1 MRPLGAALVVA
12 LASGLAPQTKPSA
25 AQVQQKARGGVDIHA
40 ARRHRRDNAHTQA
53 LGKQLGTLA
62 AGVALAGVAAAPA
75 DVLAAESTVAG
86 PAAGRSEF
94 SRQLA
99 QLRETKP
106 APAKAR
112 SAPAAAPAPA
122 PTKAQ
127 QIKAKKAAPT
137 TPVRAADVSFD
148 APAQQKREGKVIKN
162 AAKPK
167 SERDAA
173 AATAT
178 EAARVAA
185 REKAA
190 AAAAAQAAKA
200 AAKAADA
207 AQARADRAA
216 KAAAPVAPAP
226 AKGKASAKAPAPAP
240 AKGKAAA
247 PTPAKGKAA
256 PAPAKGKAA
265 PAAKAPAAKTAPA
278 PAKAPAATTTKKGK
292 AAPPAP
298 LPEEVAREKTSEQ
311 IAETREKKKEVR
323 ALRGMAGSTKGEVK
337 KYKAQEKALEKKL
350 ATLSKSKRQQDAK
363 VARAKGR
370 QAKAKKCAAQVEK
383 VVCPRPCAP
392 W

>member
-1 MRPLGAALVVA
+1 MLPRCSKRRAA
-12 LASGLAPQTKPSA
+12 AST
-25 AQVQQKARGGVDIHA
+25 IA

-62 AGVALAGVAAAPA
+62 AGVALAGVAAAPV

-112 SAPAAAPAPA
+112 SAPAAEPVKTPS
-122 PTKAQ
+122 KAQ
-127 QIKAKKAAPT
+127 QIKVKKAAPT

-148 APAQQKREGKVIKN
+148 APAQAKREGKVIKN
-162 AAKPK
+162 TAPK

-190 AAAAAQAAKA
+190 AAAAAKEAKSAAKA
-200 AAKAADA
+200 AEA

-226 AKGKASAKAPAPAP
+226 AKGKASTKAPA
-240 AKGKAAA
+240 AA
-247 PTPAKGKAA
+247 PAKGKAA

-265 PAAKAPAAKTAPA
+265 TAAKAAPAKAAPA
-278 PAKAPAATTTKKGK
+278 PATKAAAAPKKAK
-292 AAPPAP
+292 SAPPAP

-337 KYKAQEKALEKKL
+337 KYKNQEKALDKKL
-350 ATLSKSKRQQDAK
+350 ATLAKSKRQQDAK

-370 QAKAKKCAAQVEK
+370 QAKAKKRAAQVEK
-383 VVCPRPCAP
+383 VVCPRPIAP
-392 W
+392 S

>member
-1 MRPLGAALVVA
+1 MRSMGAALVVA

-25 AQVQQKARGGVDIHA
+25 AQVQQKARGGVDIH
-40 ARRHRRDNAHTQA
+40 RYRRDINVTQLTQA

-122 PTKAQ
+122 PSKAQ

-148 APAQQKREGKVIKN
+148 APAQAKREGKVIKN
-162 AAKPK
+162 TAPK

-190 AAAAAQAAKA
+190 AASAAKEA
-200 AAKAADA
+200 KSAAKAADA

-226 AKGKASAKAPAPAP
+226 TKGKPSAK
-240 AKGKAAA
+240 KVVTDEDN
-247 PTPAKGKAA
+247 PTVMQN
-256 PAPAKGKAA
+256 
-265 PAAKAPAAKTAPA
+265 PAAQLGPAWAGATAPL
-278 PAKAPAATTTKKGK
+278 T
-292 AAPPAP
+292 
-298 LPEEVAREKTSEQ
+298 
-311 IAETREKKKEVR
+311 R
-323 ALRGMAGSTKGEVK
+323 ALPVTQRG
-337 KYKAQEKALEKKL
+337 
-350 ATLSKSKRQQDAK
+350 
-363 VARAKGR
+363 
-370 QAKAKKCAAQVEK
+370 
-383 VVCPRPCAP
+383 PRPRHYS
-392 W
+392 

>member
-1 MRPLGAALVVA
+1 MRSIATALVVA

-25 AQVQQKARGGVDIHA
+25 AQVQQKARGGVDHRA
-40 ARRHRRDNAHTQA
+40 ARRQRDVMHTQA

-148 APAQQKREGKVIKN
+148 APAQAKREGKVIKN
-162 AAKPK
+162 TAPK

-190 AAAAAQAAKA
+190 AAAAAQEAGEAAKA
-200 AAKAADA
+200 R
-207 AQARADRAA
+207 ARAHDREA
-216 KAAAPVAPAP
+216 
-226 AKGKASAKAPAPAP
+226 G
-240 AKGKAAA
+240 
-247 PTPAKGKAA
+247 
-256 PAPAKGKAA
+256 
-265 PAAKAPAAKTAPA
+265 
-278 PAKAPAATTTKKGK
+278 
-292 AAPPAP
+292 
-298 LPEEVAREKTSEQ
+298 
-311 IAETREKKKEVR
+311 
-323 ALRGMAGSTKGEVK
+323 ALRT
-337 KYKAQEKALEKKL
+337 
-350 ATLSKSKRQQDAK
+350 
-363 VARAKGR
+363 
-370 QAKAKKCAAQVEK
+370 
-383 VVCPRPCAP
+383 
-392 W
+392 